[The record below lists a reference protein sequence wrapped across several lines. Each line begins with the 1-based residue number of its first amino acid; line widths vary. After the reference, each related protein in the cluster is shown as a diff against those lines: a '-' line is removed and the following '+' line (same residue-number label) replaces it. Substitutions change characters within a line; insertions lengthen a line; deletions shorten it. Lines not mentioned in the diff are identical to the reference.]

1 MTKVRVRY
9 APSPTDIYTSEM
21 PEQHCLT
28 IYLHV
33 ITMANLLSVLRI
45 RIKKKH

>member
-1 MTKVRVRY
+1 MTKVRVRLLQVQL
-9 APSPTDIYTSEM
+9 DIYTSEM